1 MFRYFWVAEE
11 LLPPGLGFGMF
22 SVAHCAW
29 LAALALGIFGM
40 CQGYRALGSAG
51 RSRMRLILA
60 FSLPAAEAARDVV
73 IAAQGVFYPD
83 YWPLHLCGVAMFLY
97 LGYAL
102 WPNTFCGEV
111 LYSLCLPGA
120 AAALLFPNWAG
131 ITPLLQFQ
139 CIYSFLYHGLLV
151 GGILM
156 LLTAGELRP
165 KPGGLK
171 YPLLFLLAAVPPLYW
186 INLKLGTNFFF
197 LNLPAPGSPLEPMAK
212 AFGSPGYL
220 APYGVLAAA
229 VVSLFYLPL
238 WVRSARRR
246 RAAQKIG

>member
-22 SVAHCAW
+22 SAGHLVW
-29 LAALALGIFGM
+29 LAALALMIFGM
-40 CQGYRALGSAG
+40 CRGYRALGGPG
-51 RSRMRLILA
+51 RSRMQLILA
-60 FSLPAAEAARDVV
+60 AGLPAAELGRDV
-73 IAAQGVFYPD
+73 ILAAQGAFNPT
-83 YWPLHLCGVAMFLY
+83 YWPLHLCGAAMFLY
-97 LGYAL
+97 LAYAL
-102 WPNTFCGEV
+102 RPGAFCGEV

-120 AAALLFPNWAG
+120 LAALLFPNWAG

-139 CIYSFLYHGLLV
+139 CIYSFLYHGLLA

-156 LLTAGELRP
+156 LLTCGELCP
-165 KPGGLK
+165 KPGGIR

-186 INLKLGTNFFF
+186 LNLRLGTNFFF
-197 LNLPAPGSPLEPMAK
+197 LNVPAPGSPLEPMAR

-220 APYGVLAAA
+220 FPFAVLAAG

-238 WVRSARRR
+238 WVRAARRR
-246 RAAQKIG
+246 HAVQGAK